1 MEVPFYE
8 VEKTVNKQV
17 CGGSRGRGNTIVS
30 EILELRFLLGIQEIM
45 SSRELDIQVW
55 SSDQQSAS

>member
-30 EILELRFLLGIQEIM
+30 EILELRYPIRY
-45 SSRELDIQVW
+45 SRDHVK
-55 SSDQQSAS
+55 